1 MQQTTNS
8 AAIPAS
14 TGSSLGAD
22 RRARMMRRILVAGA
36 VAGALDI
43 AYAFTIWGFRDV
55 PPTVIL
61 MSIASGLFGRAAFA
75 GGVPMAALGAALH
88 FMMTT
93 IMAAVFARAATAVPL
108 LARRPIVAGAGYG
121 VGIYIV
127 MNYIVVPLSR
137 AAPGGDQPLEV
148 MISGIAVHMLFV
160 GVPIALITTRGRSIW
175 RG

>member
-8 AAIPAS
+8 AAIPPHAAS
-14 TGSSLGAD
+14 RLGAD
-22 RRARMMRRILVAGA
+22 RRARIVRRILVAGA

-43 AYAFTIWGFRDV
+43 AYAFTIWGFKDV
-55 PPTVIL
+55 PPTAIL
-61 MSIASGLFGRAAFA
+61 MAIASGLFGRAAFA
-75 GGVPMAALGAALH
+75 GGLPMAAAGAALH

-127 MNYIVVPLSR
+127 MNYVVVPLSR
-137 AAPGGDQPLEV
+137 AAPGGDQPLAFL
-148 MISGIAVHMLFV
+148 ISGIAVHMLLV
-160 GVPIALITTRGRSIW
+160 GVPIALITTRGRFIW
-175 RG
+175 LP